1 MRIITKLFP
10 VYDISIS
17 PTCVAFIPCNF
28 IIDDNN
34 QIYNIDTQQT
44 AINYKEY
51 NVPER
56 KSRRL

>member
-1 MRIITKLFP
+1 VRIITKLFP
-10 VYDISIS
+10 VYDRSIS

-28 IIDDNN
+28 IIDDN
-34 QIYNIDTQQT
+34 QIYNIGIQQT

-56 KSRRL
+56 KSRR